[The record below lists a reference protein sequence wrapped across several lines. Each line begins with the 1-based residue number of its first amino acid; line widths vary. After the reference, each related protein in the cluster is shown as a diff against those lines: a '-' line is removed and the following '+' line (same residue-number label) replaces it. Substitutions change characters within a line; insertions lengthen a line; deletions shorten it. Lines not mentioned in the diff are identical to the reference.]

1 MLLLGLEEILLW
13 NFIPIQS
20 EHFMT
25 QVSRN
30 TETIKKTQIADKP
43 DISIP
48 NSKT

>member
-1 MLLLGLEEILLW
+1 MNFLQS
-13 NFIPIQS
+13 FIPIQS

-43 DISIP
+43 DIP
-48 NSKT
+48 FLTLKRKAAT